1 MIDRDY
7 SGLRVAV
14 LGSTGSVGTQALDV
28 IRELGCKVVF
38 LSARSNAELLSNQTS
53 EFLPEAVCLTYPEK
67 RDGFVFPKIGKTEL
81 FLGEKAHVNC
91 IKALDVDV
99 IIHAV
104 SGLSGIP
111 SALEASKKSV
121 RLAVANKEA
130 IITLGDLILDNIKKS
145 GGVLIPVDS
154 EHSAIFQ
161 CLLTNRGDLSQI
173 RKLILTASGG
183 PFFGYTAEMLANVT
197 PAMALAHPTW
207 KMGPKITVDSSTLM
221 NKGFEIIEAVRL
233 FGVDES
239 AVEVVVHRQSII
251 HSMVEY
257 IDSTVIAQLGSPD
270 MRAPILYSLTYPER
284 VGSPV
289 APLDLIGISKL
300 TFEKP
305 DDNVFPLLKT
315 ARRAIRE
322 GGVAPA
328 TLISAD
334 EAAVASFLEG
344 TISFDKIPIVVEKTL
359 DKSSNDRDISVENVF
374 SAVSE
379 ADRIAKQII
388 TEL

>member
-1 MIDRDY
+1 MIDKDY
-7 SGLRVAV
+7 SKLKVAV
-14 LGSTGSVGTQALDV
+14 LGSTGSIGTQALDV

-38 LSARSNAELLSNQTS
+38 LSAKSNAELLSRQTE
-53 EFLPEAVCLTYPEK
+53 EFLPDAVCLTDPEK
-67 RDGFVFPKIGKTEL
+67 SDDFLFPRNRKTEL
-81 FLGEKAHVNC
+81 FLGEEAHVKC
-91 IKALDVDV
+91 ISSLDVDV

-111 SALEASKKSV
+111 SALEASKKGV

-130 IITLGDLILDNIKKS
+130 IITLGDVILDNIRKY

-161 CLLTNRGDLSQI
+161 CLLTNRGDRSQI
-173 RKLILTASGG
+173 KKLILTASGG
-183 PFFGYTAEMLANVT
+183 PFFGYTSEMLSNVT

-233 FGVDES
+233 FDVDES

-300 TFEKP
+300 TFDKP
-305 DDNVFPLLKT
+305 DYNVFPLLNT
-315 ARRAIRE
+315 ARRSIRE

-334 EAAVASFLEG
+334 EVAVSSFLDG
-344 TISFDKIPIVVEKTL
+344 NITFDKIPVVVEKTL
-359 DKSSNDRDISVENVF
+359 DKASNVNTVSVENVF
-374 SAVSE
+374 SAVCE
-379 ADRIAKQII
+379 AEKIAKKII
-388 TEL
+388 AEL